1 MLNKT
6 EVLALRGRAQAGLR
20 ETLDF
25 FADHAMDP
33 EGGFYGKVDRDLRP
47 VKEAERSLVF
57 NARML
62 WTYAAAY
69 RLLREERYLA
79 VAMHALDYI
88 ERCFLDGDYGGGYW
102 SLRPDGS
109 PADERKYVYGQSFLI
124 YGGAE
129 LFRACGQARGLR
141 LAKAVY
147 ALLEEHCQDESYGGY
162 FETYDRK
169 WNRLYE
175 SFNIPNPQAG
185 SKALNTHLHLIESYT
200 NLMRVWDDAALRAKV
215 GQLIEIMSTKL
226 LDLEY
231 FHYKPYMTDN
241 WGTTKSLFS
250 FGHDIEGA
258 WLLVEAAQAY
268 GDRARLES
276 CKPIAIRIADACAKG
291 LDPQTGGMYA
301 ENEEGRIVKDM
312 NWWVQAEAVVGF
324 FNAYELTGEDK
335 YLELMNRVWDYIDQ
349 RVVDREGGVFREWLS
364 DAALPKEHIKNR
376 YPANGWKTPYHN
388 GRMYMELLERTEKWL

>member
-147 ALLEEHCQDESYGGY
+147 ALLEEKKSAFDPRVFFPPIMDTVLTGNVPDDDVALLMSRVEAGVKEAVGSLIVNFGSYG
-162 FETYDRK
+162 
-169 WNRLYE
+169 
-175 SFNIPNPQAG
+175 
-185 SKALNTHLHLIESYT
+185 KAPLVE
-200 NLMRVWDDAALRAKV
+200 
-215 GQLIEIMSTKL
+215 Q
-226 LDLEY
+226 
-231 FHYKPYMTDN
+231 
-241 WGTTKSLFS
+241 KSLE
-250 FGHDIEGA
+250 DM
-258 WLLVEAAQAY
+258 
-268 GDRARLES
+268 
-276 CKPIAIRIADACAKG
+276 IAFYK
-291 LDPQTGGMYA
+291 
-301 ENEEGRIVKDM
+301 K
-312 NWWVQAEAVVGF
+312 
-324 FNAYELTGEDK
+324 
-335 YLELMNRVWDYIDQ
+335 
-349 RVVDREGGVFREWLS
+349 
-364 DAALPKEHIKNR
+364 
-376 YPANGWKTPYHN
+376 
-388 GRMYMELLERTEKWL
+388 